1 MSQLVQLK
9 SRISAIATIKKITN
23 AMRIISMSMHSKLG
37 HKIENLSN
45 YESELKNIFTV
56 VSSSINKKN
65 EKTSKESQKLI
76 IIVGSDKGLCG
87 SFNSSLSN
95 SFLKHEKNDHKIM
108 VIGKKIKDLLKN
120 KNIDYF
126 LGNVNYNR
134 ISAITDEIFETIK
147 KYDFSEV
154 SILYTE
160 SKNFFLQ
167 KTILKKIIPV
177 NLDNEKDS
185 EMPDYIWPTSAEE
198 LYETLK
204 EEYIRFAIRKCL
216 FESLFSEQAAR
227 FRSMD
232 NANRS
237 AENLLEDMKI
247 QYSKLR
253 QTKITGELNELS
265 SHF

>member
-1 MSQLVQLK
+1 MSQLIQLK

-37 HKIENLSN
+37 HKIENLSS
-45 YESELKNIFTV
+45 YESELKDIFTII
-56 VSSSINKKN
+56 SNSINKNWKSGTKGN
-65 EKTSKESQKLI
+65 SKLLI
-76 IIVGSDKGLCG
+76 IIGSDKGLCG

-95 SFLKHEKNDHKIM
+95 FFLKHEKNEAKVM

-120 KNIDYF
+120 QNIDYF
-126 LGNVNYNR
+126 LGNISFNR
-134 ISAITDEIFETIK
+134 ISAITDEIFETLK
-147 KYDFSEV
+147 KSDFSEV

-160 SKNFFLQ
+160 SKNFFIQ

-177 NLDNEKDS
+177 NINKEESSDQS
-185 EMPDYIWPTSAEE
+185 DYIWETSPED